1 MSAHRALNLALTAAL
16 AIGIAAILST
26 GHHLD
31 DHGDDWAASTALLD
45 AQRQAQADAR
55 RDRAAQQL
63 CIRLHG
69 PGVAPAWDA
78 DGRLVCSARKGPAR
92 TLVAATKG
100 GAL

>member
-1 MSAHRALNLALTAAL
+1 MTKPRALNLALNAAL

-31 DHGDDWAASTALLD
+31 DHGDDWAASTALQD

-69 PGVAPAWDA
+69 PGVAPAWDQ
-78 DGRLVCSARKGPAR
+78 DGNLICRARKGPAR
-92 TLVAATKG
+92 TVVAKG
-100 GAL
+100 GVL